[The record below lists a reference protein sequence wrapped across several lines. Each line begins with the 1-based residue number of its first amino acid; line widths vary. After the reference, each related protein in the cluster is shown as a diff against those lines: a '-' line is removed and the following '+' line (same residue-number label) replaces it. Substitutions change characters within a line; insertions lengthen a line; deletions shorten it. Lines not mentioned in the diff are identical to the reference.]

1 MITVRA
7 GYAQNNEA
15 RSVPMNQL
23 LTDILKSVKLANNR
37 GDRVFCNR
45 DGTSYRSFRSAF
57 ERAVR
62 KAGIP
67 DFMLHDLRQTFASR
81 VVMAGVDSPAT

>member
-7 GYAQNNEA
+7 GYAKNGEA
-15 RSVPMNQL
+15 RRVPMNQL
-23 LTDILKSVKLANNR
+23 LTDILKSVKLANNQ

-45 DGTSYRSFRSAF
+45 AGTSYRSFRSAF

-62 KAGIP
+62 KAEIV
-67 DFMLHDLRQTFASR
+67 DFLVTIREL
-81 VVMAGVDSPAT
+81 AGNLLKNHMPP